1 MNFKALN
8 KLSSKNHN
16 GPWCSEMDL
25 TAERFVCSSIRMTII
40 VLIVINPPTLS
51 RWGSFTS
58 FLPFLNLCGER
69 LPVPLGKPKDRE
81 SLLPTFFCSIS
92 HPLPIQ
98 GVEMEILTG
107 HWEGVRCGRGRAVGP
122 SQAQSVQAA
131 CLIGRM
137 HLWCV
142 GSNHPLMHFPTPT
155 GCSSRADCL
164 GPNPAPY

>member
-1 MNFKALN
+1 MFWNGLN
-8 KLSSKNHN
+8 GEH
-16 GPWCSEMDL
+16 
-25 TAERFVCSSIRMTII
+25 FVCSSVRTAII
-40 VLIVINPPTLS
+40 MIIVINSPTLS

-69 LPVPLGKPKDRE
+69 LPVPLGKRKDRE
-81 SLLPTFFCSIS
+81 GPLPTFCSARPHYSGWRRIS
-92 HPLPIQ
+92 SQ
-98 GVEMEILTG
+98 SC
-107 HWEGVRCGRGRAVGP
+107 WEDVRCGRGRAVGP
-122 SQAQSVQAA
+122 SQAQSVQPA

-155 GCSSRADCL
+155 GCSSRTDCL